1 MSTYFNSIYPKIDYD
16 PTGSGVTTKIQ
27 DIFIRVIARKSVTER
42 NVLFQ
47 KYTVRD
53 EETPEF
59 LAEDFYGDPQLYWAI
74 MLTNKIFDRYYEWPM
89 SERVLRKYVSDKYAD
104 PNAIHH
110 YEISQSSGDTNTK
123 IKVELADEPTA
134 TPITNYEYEIYLNNE
149 RREINVLDPIYFSQ
163 FVSEYMGLIKE
174 TTL

>member
-1 MSTYFNSIYPKIDYD
+1 MSYFNSIYPKIDYD
-16 PTGSGVTTKIQ
+16 PTGNGITTRVQ
-27 DIFIRVIARKSVTER
+27 DIFTRVIARESVLNR
-42 NVLFQ
+42 SLMFQ

-53 EETPEF
+53 GENPEI
-59 LAEDFYGDPQLYWAI
+59 LANDFYGNAKFYWVILLSNKLY
-74 MLTNKIFDRYYEWPM
+74 DRYYEWPM
-89 SERVLRKYVSDKYAD
+89 TESMLRKYVSDKYAN

-134 TPITNYEYEIYLNNE
+134 TPITNYEHEIELNNV
-149 RREINVLDPIYFSQ
+149 RREIKILEPAYFSQ
-163 FVSEYMGLIKE
+163 FVSDYMELIKE